1 MYYFIPLLRTRY
13 TDGLKYLASVADCY
27 WLITDASVIVMIYLN
42 FTDLSEETQERL
54 LADSKEDVKRKYG
67 KDLMDYAT
75 KHHTNLDRMLDE
87 EAIRN
92 LYSYTFVFNI

>member
-1 MYYFIPLLRTRY
+1 
-13 TDGLKYLASVADCY
+13 
-27 WLITDASVIVMIYLN
+27 MIYLN

-92 LYSYTFVFNI
+92 AA